1 MRPIL
6 LIAGFYAGLNAAILG
21 SIGLTVGFPEAH
33 KIHVGDLERM
43 PMRTEGDMA
52 LSALLD
58 SPLLSSG
65 DRPRL
70 IILGASGPAYAFP
83 PRLVE
88 AILPEYEFS
97 NLALPAARMTETLVE
112 FDEMLDT
119 VPASVLRRSVLVLG
133 VTSMAFW
140 DKIIT
145 IYPVMEPR
153 LAWWEA
159 PREWTLITQAA
170 ARSPALLDIRH
181 PVRRK
186 LPRSLVFA
194 AKQRFR
200 CWWRLGKVLPKH
212 PGQWL
217 AQRGT
222 WRLNTR
228 DVKRHLQAPEGA
240 SAPADRWA
248 HHQTR
253 GEIRKQ
259 LERYLAQQKRFGR
272 PYAPPQFEALS
283 TLLRRATA
291 SGMRVVVVDM
301 PLHSEHLH
309 HPDYVSPFKEQLAE
323 VVDAVNAANSGDGQ
337 RVEKLDLTTALG
349 DPYFADWSHPIT
361 AGRPVWVGL
370 LVERLRP
377 LLGRPSYGQGRSP
390 AAGKCRRLGSCKSST
405 EHAD

>member
-1 MRPIL
+1 M
-6 LIAGFYAGLNAAILG
+6 IAGFYAGLNAVILG
-21 SIGLTVGFPEAH
+21 SIGLTVGFPAAH

-43 PMRTEGDMA
+43 PMRTEQDMA
-52 LSALLD
+52 LSALLE

-70 IILGASGPAYAFP
+70 IILGASGPAFAYP

-88 AILPEYEFS
+88 AMLPDYESS
-97 NLALPAARMTETLVE
+97 NLAVPSARMTETLAE
-112 FDEMLDT
+112 FDEVLDA

-140 DKIIT
+140 DEIRPFST
-145 IYPVMEPR
+145 AMEPR

-159 PREWTLITQAA
+159 PREWTLITRAA
-170 ARSPALLDIRH
+170 ARSPALLDVRH
-181 PVRRK
+181 PARRM

-200 CWWRLGKVLPKH
+200 YWWRLSEILPKH

-217 AQRGT
+217 ALRTT
-222 WRLNTR
+222 WLLNTR
-228 DVKRHLQAPEGA
+228 DMKWHLP
-240 SAPADRWA
+240 APAGDRA
-248 HHQTR
+248 YVDRYAQHQTLPQIK
-253 GEIRKQ
+253 EK
-259 LERYLAQQKRFGR
+259 LKKYLANQRRFGR
-272 PYAPPQFEALS
+272 PYDPRQFDALS

-301 PLHSEHLH
+301 PLHREHLH
-309 HPDYVSPFKEQLAE
+309 HPDYVSPFKERLAE
-323 VVDAVNAANSGDGQ
+323 VVAAVNAANSDDGQ

-349 DPYFADWSHPIT
+349 DPYFADWAHPIT
-361 AGRPVWVGL
+361 AGRPAWVGL

-377 LLGRPSYGQGRSP
+377 LLARPSYGQGRSP
-390 AAGKCRRLGSCKSST
+390 AAGNCRRLGSCKSST
-405 EHAD
+405 EHID